1 MRIPPSGRAVKVT
14 KALQWAR
21 MKALPPQTLVD
32 ALGRRFFLGR
42 ASRFLPGRYAVLA
55 GPSLRR
61 ALESLPSRPAAPDL
75 ARRGRLRR
83 LLGETDAARADLGAA
98 LRLSP
103 DLPEALAWR
112 WELED
117 SLSPAAPA
125 PDAPLRRAAE
135 AEPENGW
142 HPLWLSLALLRHG
155 RPAEALAAAR
165 ESGRLLAREAAAA
178 AVEGLCRYEAR
189 RFKDAVPSLDR
200 ALTLDP
206 ALEWARRLRAICRF
220 ESGDRAGCLEDCA
233 EAMRLDENSGL
244 LFVML
249 GLHALKVDMR
259 RNLEAATRHIEKNP
273 RDYWAYV
280 FRADTRRSPLIGE
293 NQGALEDL
301 RRACELAP
309 ERGFAWAYLS
319 RCHVTLGDFR
329 AAGEAIERAVRLDP
343 SCGWIRAWHGEF
355 QRRAGDLRGAA
366 KTLDA
371 AVKLFPDYELAYA
384 WRGSARRLLGKPRE
398 ALADLDVAV
407 ALRPHTLDL
416 CYFERMQTLRAL
428 GRTAEALADARR
440 ANALNPKYVWEAE
453 PARFAAGLAEID
465 AELARE
471 PKNALAHLWR
481 GDVMMRKR
489 DFARA
494 EKDLSRALACPE
506 CPAEALVLRGRA
518 RCELGR
524 WDEAF
529 EDLDAALARE
539 PDNAFARAW
548 RGRALMLQGKHAR
561 AIEDFSE
568 ALERERNSAWLLAWK
583 GEAEYKLKR
592 HKDAERSLSKAI
604 EVHSR
609 FAEAFAWRGAARLAL
624 KSARAAAA
632 DLDEALRLQPGI
644 EPAKSL
650 RARLPAAAQDPLDQG
665 RALQREGRHEEAA
678 AFYGSIL
685 ARRPKDADALRLRAE
700 AHRCMGRYDLALAD
714 HDALVRLSPGSAEA
728 LCNRVEIRRHAWD
741 FEGGLADA
749 DRALELEPGSA
760 SAWVGRAECL
770 RSLGRYEEAARAA
783 TRAVELEPGWTW
795 PLIVRAK
802 ALRQSGGLDAALSD
816 TLLAERAGPDAYA
829 LGWRAEILRK
839 LGRLKDALE
848 ASNKACAMQPNN
860 AWFRALRGQ
869 IQCDLGLRE
878 KGLADLTWAARMD
891 PRCSCDYD
899 FLGAEGPR
907 VRADRALDW
916 VYAWRG
922 GVHRAAGRLDQARAD
937 LDHAAA
943 LSPRCFWIAAWRG
956 ELLAAQG
963 ELKAGLAGLR
973 RALKACPRYAQA
985 AVWAGQALV
994 AAGKPAEARRS
1005 FDAAL
1010 AAEPDNVW
1018 GLIGRA
1024 VCLEREGQS
1033 EEAAGL
1039 MARAQALAPALFE
1052 SLSPSRA
1059 G

>member
-1 MRIPPSGRAVKVT
+1 
-14 KALQWAR
+14 

-42 ASRFLPGRYAVLA
+42 ASRFLPQRYAVLE
-55 GPSLRR
+55 GPKLRR
-61 ALESLPSRPAAPDL
+61 ALESLPDRPSAAGL

-83 LLGETDAARADLGAA
+83 LLGETDAARADLDAA
-98 LRLSP
+98 LRLSR

-117 SLSPAAPA
+117 ALSPAAPA
-125 PDAPLRRAAE
+125 ADAPLRRAAE

-142 HPLWLSLALLRHG
+142 HRLWLSLALLRGG
-155 RPAEALAAAR
+155 RPADALASAGEAV
-165 ESGRLLAREAAAA
+165 RLLPREAAAA
-178 AVEGLCRYEAR
+178 AVEGLCRYESR
-189 RFKDAVPSLDR
+189 RFKEALPSLDR
-200 ALTLDP
+200 ALALDP

-220 ESGDRAGCLEDCA
+220 ESGDRAGCLEDCV

-249 GLHALKVDMR
+249 GLYALKVDMR

-273 RDYWAYV
+273 RDYWAYL
-280 FRADTRRSPLIGE
+280 FRADVRRSPLIGE

-309 ERGFAWAYLS
+309 ERGFSWAYLS

-366 KTLDA
+366 KTLDE
-371 AVKLFPDYELAYA
+371 AVRLFPDYELAYA

-453 PARFAAGLAEID
+453 PNRFSAGLAEID
-465 AELARE
+465 AELERD

-481 GDVMMRKR
+481 GDLMMRMR
-489 DFARA
+489 DFAAA
-494 EKDLSRALACPE
+494 EKDLSRAVACPD

-529 EDLDAALARE
+529 EDLDAALLRE
-539 PDNAFARAW
+539 PENAFARAW
-548 RGRALMLQGKHAR
+548 RGRALMLQGRHAR
-561 AIEDFSE
+561 AVEDFSA

-592 HKDAERSLSKAI
+592 LKDAERSLSKAI

-609 FAEAFAWRGAARLAL
+609 FAEAFAWRGAARLAS
-624 KSARAAAA
+624 KAARAAAA
-632 DLDEALRLQPGI
+632 DFDEALRLQPGI

-650 RARLPAAAQDPLDQG
+650 RAKLPAAAAADPLDPG

-678 AFYGSIL
+678 AFYGGVL

-714 HDALVRLSPGSAEA
+714 HDALVRLFPGSAEA

-741 FEGGLADA
+741 FDGGLADA
-749 DRALELEPGSA
+749 DRALELEPASA

-770 RSLGRYEEAARAA
+770 RSLGRYEESVRAA
-783 TRAVELEPGWTW
+783 TRAAELEPGWSW

-802 ALRQSGGLDAALSD
+802 ALRQNGELAAALAD
-816 TLLAERAGPDAYA
+816 TALAERSGPDAYA

-839 LGRLKDALE
+839 LGKVEDALE
-848 ASNKACAMQPNN
+848 AASKACAMQPNN

-869 IQCDLGLRE
+869 IRCDLGQRE
-878 KGLADLTWAARMD
+878 KGLADLTHAARLD

-899 FLGAEGPR
+899 FLGAEGPK
-907 VRADRALDW
+907 VRSDRALDW

-922 GVHRAAGRLDQARAD
+922 GVHRAAGRLDRARAD
-937 LDHAAA
+937 LDHAAR
-943 LSPRCFWIAAWRG
+943 LSPGCFWIAAWRG

-963 ELKAGLAGLR
+963 ELKAGLAALR

-994 AAGKPAEARRS
+994 AAGKPKEARPY

-1010 AAEPDNVW
+1010 AAEPDNVF

-1024 VCLEREGQS
+1024 VCLESAGRS

-1039 MARAQALAPALFE
+1039 MARAQALAPALFA
-1052 SLSPSRA
+1052 SVSPSRA